1 MWEEIMGAEPWLK
14 SYPKGVRYDAELAVM
29 PIPQLLDDAAAR
41 WPAAVALEFMG
52 KTIRYGELAQL
63 VDRAARGFQDL
74 GVGPGVHV
82 GLFLPNVPQYV
93 ISFFGILKAGGTVV
107 NYSPLEP
114 PVALAHKIADSA
126 TDIMVTLDVQAL
138 YPQMEQLLHETRLRK
153 LVVGSIGVA
162 QCPVPV
168 DDEHL
173 RFEHLLANDGHF
185 APPRLD
191 VADVAVLQYTGGTT
205 GEPKGAMLTH
215 ANLSAAC
222 SQYVETASGD
232 RRVIEPGRERV
243 LIVLPLFH
251 IYALTVDL
259 LFGIRMGA
267 EMILHL
273 RFEPEPVLR
282 DIATKRVSILPAVPT
297 IFSAIANHPD
307 VGKYDLSSLKFCGS
321 GGAPLPLE
329 LQQQFERLANC
340 TLLEGWGMTETAPA
354 GTFSPLFGPRKP
366 GSCGLPMPG
375 VRLKFTDVAEPSRDV
390 ALGERG
396 EICIAG
402 PNVMKGYWNKPAATA
417 AAFTADGFLRTGDVG
432 YMDED
437 GFVYIVDRTKD
448 MILCSG
454 FNVYPRNIE
463 EAIYQHPSVLEVTVI
478 GIDDAYRGQS
488 PKAFIKL
495 KPGAPLLTL
504 AELNDFLRSR
514 LGKHELPAALELRAE
529 LPKTAVGKLSKKEL
543 YEEEKRKRGT

>member
-1 MWEEIMGAEPWLK
+1 MPAEPWLQ
-14 SYPKGVRYDAELAVM
+14 SYPKGVRYDAALATM

-41 WPAAVALEFMG
+41 WPDQIALEFMG
-52 KTIRYGELAQL
+52 QTLRYRELLQL
-63 VDRAARGFQDL
+63 ANRAARGFQDL

-114 PVALAHKIADSA
+114 VVALAHKIADSH
-126 TDIMVTLDVQAL
+126 TDIMVTVDAQAL
-138 YPQMEQLLHETRLRK
+138 YPQMEQLLRETRLRK
-153 LVVGSIGVA
+153 LIVGSVGVA
-162 QCPVPV
+162 QCAVPV
-168 DDEHL
+168 DGEHL
-173 RFEHLLANDGHF
+173 RFERLLANDGQY

-191 VADVAVLQYTGGTT
+191 VNDLAVLQYTGGTT

-215 ANLSAAC
+215 ANLSAAT
-222 SQYVETASGD
+222 SQFLETASG
-232 RRVIEPGRERV
+232 EPKVVELGCERV

-259 LFGIRMGA
+259 LFGIRVGA

-282 DIATKRVSILPAVPT
+282 DIATKKVSIMPAVPT
-297 IFSAIANHPD
+297 IFSALANHPQ

-329 LQQQFERLANC
+329 LQQQFERIAGCSLV
-340 TLLEGWGMTETAPA
+340 EGWGMTETAPA
-354 GTFSPLFGPRKP
+354 GTFSPVFGKRKP
-366 GSCGLPMPG
+366 GSCGLPQPN
-375 VRLKFTDVAEPSRDV
+375 VRLQFASVADPSRYV
-390 ALGERG
+390 PLGERG

-402 PNVMKGYWNKPAATA
+402 PNVMKGYWNKPEATA

-448 MILCSG
+448 MILCGG

-463 EAIYQHPSVLEVTVI
+463 EAIYQHPAVLEVTVI

-495 KPGAPLLTL
+495 RAGAPELTL
-504 AELNDFLRSR
+504 PELNDFLRTR
-514 LGKHELPAALELRAE
+514 LGKHELPQALELRAE
-529 LPKTAVGKLSKKEL
+529 LPKTAIGKLSKKEI
-543 YEEEKRKRGT
+543 YEEERRKQRT